1 MVGNVPKVFGFWPSN
16 LTSKNYYQEN
26 NHGYLDKFRD
36 NLSIVWERERGKK
49 EEKKLTSNNKQK
61 ENCETITPNIK
72 LSNYLTATYFDMESS
87 SQ

>member
-1 MVGNVPKVFGFWPSN
+1 MDIWISLETISALF
-16 LTSKNYYQEN
+16 
-26 NHGYLDKFRD
+26 
-36 NLSIVWERERGKK
+36 ERERGKK